1 MSDAAPGHLEDDP
14 VPATIHL
21 PIGLLDMLVGEGLIS
36 KSTAIQIMNRVR
48 ESWIPIGEVLRGQG
62 HLTTGELMDLVQ
74 LQAAEPHLRLGE
86 LAVREGF
93 CKEEDLL
100 DAVSMQRESNHHPLE
115 ILLAD
120 FPCDRDRL
128 WNIVVRYLRQLE
140 SRLADLPS
148 QH

>member
-1 MSDAAPGHLEDDP
+1 VRLRNFEDDP
-14 VPATIHL
+14 VPTTIRL
-21 PIGLLDMLVGEGLIS
+21 PIGLLDMLVGEGLVT
-36 KSTAIQIMNRVR
+36 KSTAIQIKNRVR
-48 ESWIPIGEVLRGQG
+48 ESWVPIGEVLRAQG
-62 HLTTGELMDLVQ
+62 HVTTSQLMDLVQ

-93 CKEEDLL
+93 CTEQDLL
-100 DAVSMQRESNHHPLE
+100 DAVSIQRESNPHPLE

-120 FPCDRDRL
+120 FTCDRDRL
-128 WNIVVRYLRQLE
+128 WSVVVRYMRQLE